1 MLENIKCQV
10 CIREKIMERLNNI
23 LEEQLTESLDQII
36 ISNPRRAALAQKIKI
51 RPVLLKE
58 QLNFQVTEYKG
69 KQVFH
74 ENLEKGALIAY
85 ILDQMNSFFGQMEL
99 NSASKTV
106 HVLVS
111 KKGTVTIKQKVQKN
125 EVKPKELSH
134 NRKKR
139 YILEEGTAIPFLVDL
154 GVQTKEGKI
163 VNSRYDKFRQINRF
177 LEFIQDIVEALPKG
191 RELTIVDFGCGKSYL
206 IFTIFKNYL
215 LEQGV
220 DENHIISIELDQRKD
235 KKYRNPDTIL
245 DFIESS
251 IVDEEQYYVL
261 LDEVQLLEEFEEV
274 LNSLLHIKNV
284 DVYVTGSNSKFL
296 SKDVITEFRGR
307 GDEIHIYP
315 LTFKEFMQVYEG
327 DIYHGWAE
335 YVIYGG
341 LPLTVTMKTEEQ
353 KVNYL
358 TKLFDETYLIDIIE
372 RHHIEKSQELE
383 DLVNILASVIGSL
396 TNVPKIEATFKSVVQ
411 SNISGNTIRQYIEYL
426 EDAFVINKANRYNVK
441 GRKYIGTPLKYYFED
456 VGLRNARL
464 GFRQIEETHIMENIV
479 YNELRSRGYSVDVGV
494 VEKRGVNQEGKMER
508 IYLEIDFIAN
518 LGSKR
523 YYIQSAFSLP
533 TEEKRLQE
541 KASLINVNDSFKKI
555 ILVKDVMNVTRD
567 EDGITTMSIYDFLL
581 KENSLEL

>member
-1 MLENIKCQV
+1 
-10 CIREKIMERLNNI
+10 
-23 LEEQLTESLDQII
+23 
-36 ISNPRRAALAQKIKI
+36 
-51 RPVLLKE
+51 
-58 QLNFQVTEYKG
+58 
-69 KQVFH
+69 
-74 ENLEKGALIAY
+74 
-85 ILDQMNSFFGQMEL
+85 MN
-99 NSASKTV
+99 
-106 HVLVS
+106 
-111 KKGTVTIKQKVQKN
+111 
-125 EVKPKELSH
+125 
-134 NRKKR
+134 
-139 YILEEGTAIPFLVDL
+139 
-154 GVQTKEGKI
+154 
-163 VNSRYDKFRQINRF
+163 INRDKY
-177 LEFIQDIVEALPKG
+177 LNDLINRMHNGMIKVVTG
-191 RELTIVDFGCGKSYL
+191 IRRCGKSYL

-215 LEQGV
+215 LKQGI
-220 DENHIISIELDQRKD
+220 DESHIICIELDQRKD
-235 KKYRNPDTIL
+235 RKYRNPDAIL

-251 IVDEEQYYVL
+251 IVDDEQYYVL

-315 LTFKEFMQVYEG
+315 LTFKEFMEVYEG
-327 DIYHGWAE
+327 DVYHGWAE

-353 KVNYL
+353 KINYL
-358 TKLFDETYLIDIIE
+358 TRLFEETYLKDIIE
-372 RHHIEKSQELE
+372 RHHIDKTQELE
-383 DLVNILASVIGSL
+383 DLVNILASAIGSL
-396 TNVPKIEATFKSVVQ
+396 TNVPKIEATFTSVMQ

-464 GFRQIEETHIMENIV
+464 GFRKIEETHIMENIV

-494 VEKRGVNQEGKMER
+494 VEKRGVNREGKTER
-508 IYLEIDFIAN
+508 TYLEIDFIAN
-518 LGSKR
+518 LGSRR
-523 YYIQSAFSLP
+523 YYIQSAFSMP
-533 TEEKRLQE
+533 TEEKRMQE